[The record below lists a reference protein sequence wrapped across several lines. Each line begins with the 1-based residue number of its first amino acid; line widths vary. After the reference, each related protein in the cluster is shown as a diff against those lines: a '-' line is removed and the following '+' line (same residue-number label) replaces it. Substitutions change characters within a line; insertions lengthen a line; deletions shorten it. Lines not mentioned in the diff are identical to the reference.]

1 MSALSFNFMAK
12 PGEQMMQVILTIT
25 RPLST
30 IANEIRADWSKQGKG
45 VGYAAKP
52 YLEAMQQLDLI
63 KGRYYEDSAES
74 VVMYFLANASSWR
87 GEVAKRVK
95 KELNDMLKGAR

>member
-1 MSALSFNFMAK
+1 MYT
-12 PGEQMMQVILTIT
+12 LTIA
-25 RPLST
+25 RPFST

-45 VGYAAKP
+45 VNYAAKP

-63 KGRYYEDSAES
+63 DGRFYEDSAES
-74 VVMYFLANASSWR
+74 VVAYFLANAQSWR
-87 GEVAKRVK
+87 GPIAQRVK